1 MATQTFILLTLLLLG
16 IAAHA
21 DNSNQPSSS
30 CSSSSSSSAGESQAL
45 ALAAEDDAITIGIG
59 EVGYAKEF
67 ILLIPSLKGVRRI
80 IADGDLHICVEGLIN
95 GLDNVGRTLHKL
107 RVYMKTTRSDL
118 DAHRLKD
125 IFGHIIV
132 SNNVCHAALNNA
144 DNFIVQTLDK
154 KLENVGMVIDN
165 VVSRVS
171 QVSIPQ

>member
-1 MATQTFILLTLLLLG
+1 MVTQTFILLTFLLLG

-30 CSSSSSSSAGESQAL
+30 CSSSSRRESQAL

-67 ILLIPSLKGVRRI
+67 ILLIPSLKGARRI

-107 RVYMKTTRSDL
+107 RVYMKTTRSDS

-132 SNNVCHAALNNA
+132 SNNVCHAAHNNA

-154 KLENVGMVIDN
+154 KLENLGMVIDN

>member
-1 MATQTFILLTLLLLG
+1 MATQTFILLTFLLLG

-67 ILLIPSLKGVRRI
+67 ILLIPSLKGARRI

-107 RVYMKTTRSDL
+107 RVYMKTTRSDS

-154 KLENVGMVIDN
+154 KLENLGMVIDN

>member
-30 CSSSSSSSAGESQAL
+30 CSSSSSARESQAL
-45 ALAAEDDAITIGIG
+45 ALTAEDDAITIGIS

-67 ILLIPSLKGVRRI
+67 ILLIPSLKGARRI
-80 IADGDLHICVEGLIN
+80 IADGDLHICVKGLIN

-107 RVYMKTTRSDL
+107 RVYMQTTRLDSD
-118 DAHRLKD
+118 AQGLKD

-132 SNNVCHAALNNA
+132 YNNVCHAALNNA
-144 DNFIVQTLDK
+144 DNFIVQILDK
-154 KLENVGMVIDN
+154 KLENLGMVIDN